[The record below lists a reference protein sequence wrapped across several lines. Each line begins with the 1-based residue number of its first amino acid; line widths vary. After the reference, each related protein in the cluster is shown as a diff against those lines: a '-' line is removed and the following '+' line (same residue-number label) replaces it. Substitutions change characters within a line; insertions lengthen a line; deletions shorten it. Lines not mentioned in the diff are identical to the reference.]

1 MITCTLTQS
10 ESYTE
15 VLSVTPVEALPGS
28 FELLIRSNLSNAKDP
43 TAWQVRHRVIV
54 SANALAAVGRALC
67 QAGESSPPEGSTASS
82 PDSEHA

>member
-54 SANALAAVGRALC
+54 AADAVAALGQALC
-67 QAGESSPPEGSTASS
+67 RAGESIPAGGPTASNL
-82 PDSEHA
+82 DSEHA